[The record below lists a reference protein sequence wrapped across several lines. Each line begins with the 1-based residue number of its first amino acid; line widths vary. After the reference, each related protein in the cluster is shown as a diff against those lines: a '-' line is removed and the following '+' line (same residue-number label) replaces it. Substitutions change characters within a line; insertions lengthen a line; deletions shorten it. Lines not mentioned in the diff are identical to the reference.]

1 MLKALTTCRPFVQ
14 SRLRHDITRIRNKK
28 PPPPKRRA
36 PEIEG
41 RRPPN
46 LKKFRGGG
54 FLFVHQQHGGP
65 WPGRRQI
72 LKGSGG
78 GASYYCTF
86 AMVHF
91 EAKHKD
97 FKAFWR
103 FPGSQLASPAGLRD
117 VFVQVN
123 LKNDFQ
129 PEKKH
134 SAEVP
139 LSPRRQRNPQQT
151 MILLPCSEFELIL
164 AGRPRCFFQVNLK
177 KRFHMF

>member
-1 MLKALTTCRPFVQ
+1 M
-14 SRLRHDITRIRNKK
+14 
-28 PPPPKRRA
+28 
-36 PEIEG
+36 
-41 RRPPN
+41 
-46 LKKFRGGG
+46 
-54 FLFVHQQHGGP
+54 HQQHGGP

-86 AMVHF
+86 ALVHF

-129 PEKKH
+129 PEKTFGGGAIFAPKTEKSSTNH
-134 SAEVP
+134 DFAAV
-139 LSPRRQRNPQQT
+139 LRIRIN
-151 MILLPCSEFELIL
+151 F
-164 AGRPRCFFQVNLK
+164 GREAQMFFQVDLK
-177 KRFHMF
+177 KGFIC